1 MMVVAHCIKTM
12 AFKLGGDMNERI
24 QELAV
29 EANDQTGNEFDLNYK
44 KLDAFLEKFA
54 ELIVKE
60 CADRIDD
67 LVTCDDDGNQILDCD
82 DVRTE
87 LLEHF
92 GVEE

>member
-1 MMVVAHCIKTM
+1 
-12 AFKLGGDMNERI
+12 MNERI

-54 ELIVKE
+54 ELIVAE
-60 CADRIDD
+60 CID
-67 LVTCDDDGNQILDCD
+67 VV
-82 DVRTE
+82 DVGGEFVSRPKMVE
-87 LLEHF
+87 RLKQHF